1 MDLIKKSC
9 ALTGHRTLGDDF
21 DKSALKNKILE
32 LVKEQNVGVFYC
44 GMAKGFDTIACEIL
58 ADIKDSYNVKII
70 ACIPCPEQDKYFSEK
85 DKKKYEI
92 LLDKCDEIKVVSDHY
107 FKGCMQ
113 VRNKFMV
120 DRCDVVLGY
129 VKEQKGGTIFTVK
142 YALKMGKNVILL

>member
-9 ALTGHRTLGDDF
+9 ALTGHRTLGQNF
-21 DKSALKNKILE
+21 DEDALKNKILE

-44 GMAKGFDTIACEIL
+44 GMAKGFDTVACEIL
-58 ADIKDSYNVKII
+58 TEIKGENSVEII
-70 ACIPCPEQDKYFSEK
+70 ACVPCPEQDKFFSEK
-85 DKKKYEI
+85 DKKTYEK
-92 LLDKCDEIKVVSDHY
+92 LLEKCDEIKVVSDHY

-129 VKEQKGGTIFTVK
+129 VKEQKGGARYTVE
-142 YALKMGKNVILL
+142 YALKTGKKVILL